1 MAYADQQMSS
11 NRVIAIV
18 IVALIHIALGY
29 LLVTGLAVSAFQEVV
44 ERVTT
49 VDVEEPP
56 PPPEPE
62 DEPPPPPPDQEVPQ
76 VTPPPVVPQPKI
88 NPKPNPVFQ
97 NTTQDLT
104 PRPQTQTV
112 STKSCPGGQVVLSN
126 QNCPPATKVCPNG
139 STVAASASCPVPEP
153 SKARGVSPDGLG
165 RWAGRIQGDYPSS
178 ALRREEQGTVTMR
191 ITVGANG
198 RVEACS
204 VTGSSGSSA
213 LDDAACRGMQR
224 YARYNPALN
233 DAGNPISSTTT
244 QAIRYVLPN

>member
-62 DEPPPPPPDQEVPQ
+62 DEPPPPPPEQEVPQ

-97 NTTQDLT
+97 TTTTDLT
-104 PRPQTQTV
+104 ERPQTQTV

-126 QNCPPATKVCPNG
+126 QNCPEATKTCPNG
-139 STVAASASCPVPEP
+139 STVAVSASCPVP
-153 SKARGVSPDGLG
+153 SKARGASPDGQG
-165 RWAGRIQGDYPSS
+165 RWAARIQGDYPSS
-178 ALRREEQGTVTMR
+178 ALRREEQGTVSMR

-198 RVEACS
+198 RVEACT

-233 DAGNPISSTTT
+233 DAGNPISSTTS
-244 QAIRYVLPN
+244 QSIRYVLPD

>member
-1 MAYADQQMSS
+1 MAYADQQMSG
-11 NRVIAIV
+11 NRVIAII

-29 LLVTGLAVSAFQEVV
+29 LLITGLAVDAVKNVV

-49 VDVEEPP
+49 IDVEEP

-62 DEPPPPPPDQEVPQ
+62 DEPPPPPEDIPETAP
-76 VTPPPVVPQPKI
+76 PPPVAPPPPI
-88 NPKPNPVFQ
+88 NIAPAPPPLR
-97 NTTQDLT
+97 TTPTIPPPAPPALRIPPPAPPAPPAPA
-104 PRPQTQTV
+104 PRPA
-112 STKSCPGGQVVLSN
+112 
-126 QNCPPATKVCPNG
+126 PP
-139 STVAASASCPVPEP
+139 SQ
-153 SKARGVSPDGLG
+153 ARGASPDGLN
-165 RWAGRIQGDYPSS
+165 RWAARIQGDYPSS

-191 ITVGANG
+191 ITIGTNG

-233 DAGNPISSTTT
+233 AAGNPISDTTT
-244 QAIRYVLPN
+244 QSIRYVLPD

>member
-29 LLVTGLAVSAFQEVV
+29 LLVTGLAVSAFEEVV

-56 PPPEPE
+56 PPEPE
-62 DEPPPPPPDQEVPQ
+62 DEPPPPPPEQEVPE
-76 VTPPPVVPQPKI
+76 VSPPPVVPPTPIQPR
-88 NPKPNPVFQ
+88 PNPVFSQ
-97 NTTQDLT
+97 TTQDLT
-104 PRPQTQTV
+104 PRPQTPRV
-112 STKSCPGGQVVLSN
+112 ATKTCPGGQTVLSS
-126 QNCPPATKVCPNG
+126 QNCPPATKTCPNG
-139 STVAASASCPVPEP
+139 ATVAVSASCPVPEP

-165 RWAGRIQGDYPSS
+165 RWAARIQGDYPSS

-191 ITVGANG
+191 ITVGTNG
-198 RVEACS
+198 RVEACA

-244 QAIRYVLPN
+244 QAIRYVLPE